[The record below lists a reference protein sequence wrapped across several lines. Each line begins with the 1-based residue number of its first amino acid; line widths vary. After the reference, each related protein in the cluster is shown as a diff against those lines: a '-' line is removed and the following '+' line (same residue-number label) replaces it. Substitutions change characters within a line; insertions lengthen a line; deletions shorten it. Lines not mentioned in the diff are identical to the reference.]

1 MKKLWLIGLPVCLFL
16 FPSTIL
22 ACVCSY
28 QDPANAFN
36 EAKIVFIG
44 RMLGGTQKFSVKDD
58 IGKRSTRE
66 AGQVRFSVEEIFKGS
81 NAAELT
87 IQIDSHEGTSCGPYG
102 LKRGERYVVYA
113 YASNVDEKVLFT
125 GVCTRTNSAANLLA
139 KEDLYFLRNLPPPGS
154 GGELY
159 GHVLVNL
166 KDRKQPGTLS
176 NVRIIIS
183 GPDDQTISVF
193 TDEKGEFTAKQLKA
207 GKYKV
212 ELDLPPNYTTE
223 RKSAEVTVDDR
234 GSAGASFVT
243 YIDGRVTGRVFDK
256 EGNNFN
262 SIRLSLVGEGKDVT
276 GSSIGR
282 DGVFEIRVL
291 RRASII

>member
-1 MKKLWLIGLPVCLFL
+1 
-16 FPSTIL
+16 
-22 ACVCSY
+22 
-28 QDPANAFN
+28 
-36 EAKIVFIG
+36 
-44 RMLGGTQKFSVKDD
+44 MLGGTQKFSVKDD